1 MLIVG
6 KRDISEPGGP
16 ERGNISIKATAR
28 VYRVY
33 RVYSWCP
40 WSNDAS

>member
-6 KRDISEPGGP
+6 KRDVSEPGGP

-28 VYRVY
+28 EQLV
-33 RVYSWCP
+33 SLKQ
-40 WSNDAS
+40 